1 MEPVRESLST
11 HTVAA
16 RATAALP
23 SLDFEG
29 WPAPPPIAAVS
40 VEGRRRRWSIN
51 GDFTT
56 LRPTGVAR
64 YARETTLALDALM
77 AERHPLA
84 EGLDLDILVPR
95 PMRDPLPL
103 RALPVRL
110 VPEYSRPR
118 LPQFWVQAQLPWHVE
133 GGVLSFCNLAP
144 VALKRQIVCVHDLH
158 TIMAPDSY
166 GLMFRWFH
174 RLILPVLGRRAAAV
188 TTVSEFSRSC
198 IAACRVA
205 PASKVAVTYNGSDH
219 VDRWDEGR
227 SGLARRSEWPYV
239 LCLAQRQR
247 YKNVELLVR
256 LAPVLERM
264 GLDLWIAGDMDPGQL
279 ASAQAG
285 RATNVR
291 LLGRVGDDD
300 LRAALA
306 GALCFLFPSRIEGFG
321 LPAIEAMA
329 AGCPV
334 VASTSPCLPEI
345 CGDAA
350 LYADPGNPG
359 EWIER
364 VRQLQDDETFRRRI
378 VAAGQRRAAAYSW
391 RRVAET
397 YLELMAS
404 IDGIAIRPES
414 EAAGAP
420 A

>member
-1 MEPVRESLST
+1 
-11 HTVAA
+11 
-16 RATAALP
+16 
-23 SLDFEG
+23 
-29 WPAPPPIAAVS
+29 
-40 VEGRRRRWSIN
+40 
-51 GDFTT
+51 
-56 LRPTGVAR
+56 
-64 YARETTLALDALM
+64 
-77 AERHPLA
+77 
-84 EGLDLDILVPR
+84 
-95 PMRDPLPL
+95 
-103 RALPVRL
+103 
-110 VPEYSRPR
+110 
-118 LPQFWVQAQLPWHVE
+118 
-133 GGVLSFCNLAP
+133 
-144 VALKRQIVCVHDLH
+144 
-158 TIMAPDSY
+158 
-166 GLMFRWFH
+166 
-174 RLILPVLGRRAAAV
+174 
-188 TTVSEFSRSC
+188 
-198 IAACRVA
+198 
-205 PASKVAVTYNGSDH
+205 
-219 VDRWDEGR
+219 
-227 SGLARRSEWPYV
+227 
-239 LCLAQRQR
+239 
-247 YKNVELLVR
+247 
-256 LAPVLERM
+256 
-264 GLDLWIAGDMDPGQL
+264 MDPGQL

-359 EWIER
+359 EWIEQ
-364 VRQLQDDETFRRRI
+364 VRQLQDDETFRRRV